1 MHIKKIMALAAFALT
16 TLAAAAQAPGGKPA
30 GGNAP
35 AAGTPGG
42 TNDETRWEVSV
53 NQMPPD
59 LRRRISRVARD
70 MQHSNGADRGLLTD
84 ILKGAGF
91 STVSSIIDI
100 VANETMNLVKYRKQ
114 QKQKWMQMIQNE
126 CNYTDSLSAVKGL
139 NDFYTTYSTVG
150 ALDPSD
156 MNFDGISIRGM
167 RNNQE
172 VVYLSCH
179 IDTTRIEHLYRH
191 SKFHLVVDT
200 LAFYPLACHL
210 PNVQANGIR
219 TMRQM
224 QKGKDGKKNDKEKNS
239 DERDNSYLFSE
250 RQGLSVGMDI
260 KLTSSWINEAVML
273 MRDVELGNFKLTV
286 NIPDGCS
293 VYTYSRKQIDE
304 NRRKT
309 AQQAAPSAWR
319 GKDEPHEQL
328 DTTYLSIEGDCFVVP
343 RSYMPTADGTSRWGT
358 GEYNMKVRFRETCQ
372 FSNDATQNEKLRRW
386 HHDYKQLRRMQRKG
400 SEAGEYLRT
409 IWQQN
414 GNTFVKT
421 IVKQALTTSAGAAH
435 LTESSG
441 SGGKGAA
448 GGGAAGAAGGGAA
461 GGQQGGG
468 QMPAGA
474 PH

>member
-1 MHIKKIMALAAFALT
+1 MHIKKFMALAALSLLT
-16 TLAAAAQAPGGKPA
+16 LTAAAQAPGGKPSGGSAPDA
-30 GGNAP
+30 GMANGA
-35 AAGTPGG
+35 
-42 TNDETRWEVSV
+42 NDQTRWEVSV

-70 MQHSNGADRGLLTD
+70 MQHGSGADRGLITD

-91 STVSSIIDI
+91 STVSSVIDI
-100 VANETMNLVKYRKQ
+100 IANETVNLVKYRKQ

-126 CNYTDSLSAVKGL
+126 CNYSDSLSAVKGL
-139 NDFYTTYSTVG
+139 NDFYNNYSSVG

-156 MNFDGISIRGM
+156 MNFDGISIRGT

-219 TMRQM
+219 LMKQM
-224 QKGKDGKKNDKEKNS
+224 EKGDKAKDS
-239 DERDNSYLFSE
+239 DERNNSYLFTE
-250 RQGLSVGMDI
+250 RHGLSVGMDI

-293 VYTYSRKQIDE
+293 AYTYSRKQIDE
-304 NRRKT
+304 NRRKM
-309 AQQAAPSAWR
+309 AAMPAPNGR
-319 GKDEPHEQL
+319 GAKGEPQERL
-328 DTTYLSIEGDCFVVP
+328 DTTYLAIEGDCFVVP

-372 FSNDATQNEKLRRW
+372 FSNDATENEKLRRW

-435 LTESSG
+435 LTESS
-441 SGGKGAA
+441 SGGMKA
-448 GGGAAGAAGGGAA
+448 GGGAAAAGGAAA
-461 GGQQGGG
+461 GGAAGGG
-468 QMPAGA
+468 QMPAGGGQGA